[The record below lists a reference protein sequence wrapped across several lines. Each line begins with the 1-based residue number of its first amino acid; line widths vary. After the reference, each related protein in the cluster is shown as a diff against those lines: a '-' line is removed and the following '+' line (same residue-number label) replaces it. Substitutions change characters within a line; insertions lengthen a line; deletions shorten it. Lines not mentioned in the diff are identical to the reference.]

1 MNPVVVT
8 GVSSGIGWG
17 TAKVLTLRGVRVFGS
32 VRKQTDAERL
42 QAEFGEL
49 FTPLVFDVTDEEAVG
64 RAASQVRGALEGQ
77 SLGGL
82 VNNAGASITAP
93 LSEQP
98 IAEFRRQLD
107 INLVG
112 PLTVTQAFL
121 PQLGTDRSLHGKPG
135 RIVNVGSIGVR
146 LTPPFL
152 GAYVASKAGLEALS
166 DSLRRELTPYGIGV
180 VIVAP
185 GSVATPIWDKGEAD
199 VERWGMHPVYGP
211 AVKKF
216 AAQMMNS
223 GRAGYTPEQLGAAI
237 WTALSTPNPAIRYAP
252 GPESALMR
260 LALRLTPKRILD
272 GVMTRSLGLS
282 LNNDS
287 TRP

>member
-1 MNPVVVT
+1 MNSVVVT

-17 TAKVLTLRGVRVFGS
+17 TAKVLTGRGVRVFGS
-32 VRKQTDAERL
+32 VRKQADADRL
-42 QAEFGEL
+42 QAEFGDL
-49 FTPLVFDVTDEEAVG
+49 FTPLVFDVTDEEAVR
-64 RAASQVRGALEGQ
+64 RAASEVRDALGGQ
-77 SLGGL
+77 TLGGL

-98 IAEFRRQLD
+98 IPEFRRQLD

-112 PLTVTQAFL
+112 PLIVTQAFL
-121 PQLGTDRSLHGKPG
+121 PQLGTDRSLRGGPG
-135 RIVNVGSIGVR
+135 RIVNISSIGAK

-152 GAYVASKAGLEALS
+152 GAYIASKAGLEALS

-199 VERWGMHPVYGP
+199 VERWAEHPVYGG
-211 AVKKF
+211 AVRKF
-216 AAQMMNS
+216 ATQMMRS
-223 GRAGYTPEQLGAAI
+223 GRAGYSPEQLGQAI
-237 WTALSTPNPAIRYAP
+237 WTALSTPKPAVRYAP

-260 LALRLTPKRILD
+260 LALYLMPKRMLD
-272 GVMTRSLGLS
+272 GVMIRSLGL
-282 LNNDS
+282 
-287 TRP
+287 TRA

>member
-1 MNPVVVT
+1 MNPVVMT

-17 TAKVLTLRGVRVFGS
+17 TAKVLIGRGVRVLGS
-32 VRKQTDAERL
+32 VRKQADADRL
-42 QAEFGEL
+42 QAEFGDL
-49 FTPLVFDVTDEEAVG
+49 FTPLVFDVTDEEAVR
-64 RAASQVRGALEGQ
+64 RAASQVRDALGGQ
-77 SLGGL
+77 TLGGL

-98 IAEFRRQLD
+98 ITEFRRQLD
-107 INLVG
+107 INLVS
-112 PLTVTQAFL
+112 PLIVTQAFL
-121 PQLGTDRSLHGKPG
+121 PQLGTDRSLCGGPG
-135 RIVNVGSIGVR
+135 RIVNISSIGAK

-199 VERWGMHPVYGP
+199 VERWAEHPVYGG
-211 AVKKF
+211 AVRKF
-216 AAQMMNS
+216 ATQMMRS
-223 GRAGYTPEQLGAAI
+223 GRAGYSPEQLGQAI
-237 WTALSTPNPAIRYAP
+237 WTALSTPNPALRYAP

-260 LALRLTPKRILD
+260 LALHLMPKRMLD
-272 GVMTRSLGLS
+272 GVMTRSLGL
-282 LNNDS
+282 
-287 TRP
+287 TRA

>member
-1 MNPVVVT
+1 MVVT

-17 TAKVLTLRGVRVFGS
+17 TVKVLPGRGVRVFGS
-32 VRKQTDAERL
+32 VRRQADTERL

-49 FTPLVFDVTDEEAVG
+49 FTLLIFDVTDQDAVL
-64 RAASQVRGALEGQ
+64 RAAEQVRVALDGQ
-77 SLGGL
+77 TLGGL

-93 LSEQP
+93 LSGQP

-121 PQLGTDRSLHGKPG
+121 PQLGTDRSLRGRPG
-135 RIVNVGSIGVR
+135 RIVNISSIGAR

-152 GAYVASKAGLEALS
+152 GAYVASKAGLEAFS
-166 DSLRRELTPYGIGV
+166 DSLRRELTPFGIGV

-199 VERWGMHPVYGP
+199 VEHWAKHPVYGP
-211 AVKKF
+211 AVRKF
-216 AAQMMNS
+216 AAQMMKG
-223 GRAGYTPEQLGAAI
+223 GRAGYTPEQLGQAI
-237 WTALSTPNPAIRYAP
+237 WTALSTPHPAIRYAP
-252 GPESALMR
+252 GPESTLTR
-260 LALRLTPKRILD
+260 LALRLMPKRMLD
-272 GVMTRSLGLS
+272 GVMTRSLGL
-282 LNNDS
+282 